1 MKLLVLSGIPGSVD
15 GVVDIIQQS
24 NSVVAKES
32 TMTNDALARAA
43 QDALGAGS
51 YDLIL
56 VIAKDPIGAGMVLN
70 KREEIDAAVCD
81 SAEDARLAR
90 DNGANVIIIK
100 NVRSDALGDIL
111 KEVSGSAG
119 ISQKIRSSVK
129 MPSLG
134 KRREADEDAEDGEND
149 RAPKV
154 KKAPA
159 KKQVEEDNSAG
170 EAKLESL
177 SAQRKDLIGKLKDAL
192 GIL

>member
-15 GVVDIIQQS
+15 GVVDIIQQG

-32 TMTNDALARAA
+32 TMANDAIARAA
-43 QDALGAGS
+43 QDALDAGS

-70 KREEIDAAVCD
+70 KREGLEAAVCD
-81 SAEDARLAR
+81 SADDARLAK

-100 NVRSDALGDIL
+100 NVRSGALSDIL

-119 ISQKIRSSVK
+119 IPQKIRASVK
-129 MPSLG
+129 MPSIG
-134 KRREADEDAEDGEND
+134 KRREADEDSEDGED
-149 RAPKV
+149 ARAPRA
-154 KKAPA
+154 KKTPA
-159 KKQVEEDNSAG
+159 KKQVEEDDSEG

-177 SAQRKDLIGKLKDAL
+177 SAQRKDLLGKLKDAL